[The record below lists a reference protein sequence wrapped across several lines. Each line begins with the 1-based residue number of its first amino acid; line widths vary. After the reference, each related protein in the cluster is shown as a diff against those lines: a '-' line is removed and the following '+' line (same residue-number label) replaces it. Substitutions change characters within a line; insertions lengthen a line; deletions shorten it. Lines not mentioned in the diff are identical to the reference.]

1 MSQNI
6 IIYMTIWT
14 CLRQEVSRMP
24 NIIWD
29 LGEKQKER
37 RGTLNMHK
45 SVSLYLQSYLYKYRI
60 STDTEISSREISV
73 SLKIQR

>member
-1 MSQNI
+1 
-6 IIYMTIWT
+6 
-14 CLRQEVSRMP
+14 MP